1 MTQAKSVLWG
11 CLAALALSACASKS
25 VATREE
31 ARAPAATP
39 SAPAEAEAPAEA
51 KAPAAPAPAPH
62 LQVTGKVLYRERI
75 ALTPE
80 AVVKVEV
87 VETGSEKAEGGVIA
101 EQSFAHPG
109 QVPIPF
115 TVDVAPERIRP
126 GASYFLRA
134 RILDAGRVYSSP
146 EPIPVLTQ
154 GNKSSDVQVRV
165 RLGT

>member
-1 MTQAKSVLWG
+1 MTQAKSVLLG
-11 CLAALALSACASKS
+11 CLAALALSACASKAG
-25 VATREE
+25 ATRKE
-31 ARAPAATP
+31 APAPAASSSP
-39 SAPAEAEAPAEA
+39 AAEAEAPA
-51 KAPAAPAPAPH
+51 APVPAPP

-126 GASYFLRA
+126 DGSYFLRA
-134 RILDAGRVYSSP
+134 RILDGGRVYSST

-165 RLGT
+165 RLGS

>member
-1 MTQAKSVLWG
+1 MPAMTQAKSVLLG
-11 CLAALALSACASKS
+11 CLAALALSACASKAG
-25 VATREE
+25 ATRKE
-31 ARAPAATP
+31 APAPAASSSP
-39 SAPAEAEAPAEA
+39 AAEAEAPA
-51 KAPAAPAPAPH
+51 APVPAPP

-126 GASYFLRA
+126 DGSYFLRA
-134 RILDAGRVYSSP
+134 RILDGGRVYSST

-165 RLGT
+165 RLGS